1 VIQVQS
7 SANYST
13 TYSYNM
19 SRCSLILLSNLF
31 LAVVSYDILALF
43 PHPWKSH
50 VDVFLPLTK
59 ALAEKGHRV
68 TVVSH
73 FPLKSPVDNYTDVR
87 LGDESTSFI
96 EVFSMDNYRGR
107 RTEKWLTLNGLE
119 EYAEYA
125 CTIGSGSIALQDFRK
140 GNHTFDVI
148 IAEFFN
154 TDCFLGFVH
163 EFKAPLIGISS
174 STIMHWIN
182 ERFGNPTHPAY
193 IPNTVMDYSDR
204 LSFFE
209 RVENV
214 LVGLVQQAIFNTVFT
229 KNDERIAREFFK
241 DLPSLREIFF
251 NSSLLLVN
259 THFSLNLPKPQ
270 VPAVI
275 EVGGIHLDKLKQL
288 PQVS

>member
-13 TYSYNM
+13 THSYNM
-19 SRCSLILLSNLF
+19 SWCSLILLSNLF

-73 FPLKSPVDNYTDVR
+73 FPLKSPVGNYTDVR
-87 LGDESTSFI
+87 LGDESTSLI
-96 EVFSMDNYRGR
+96 EGFSMDNYRGR

-119 EYAEYA
+119 KDAEYA
-125 CTIGSGSIALQDFRK
+125 CRIGLGSLALQDFRK
-140 GNHTFDVI
+140 GNHSFDVI

-182 ERFGNPTHPAY
+182 ERLGNPTHPAY
-193 IPNTVMDYSDR
+193 IPNIVMDYSDR

-214 LVGLVQQAIFNTVFT
+214 LVGLVQQVIFNTVFT
-229 KNDERIAREFFK
+229 KNDEWIAREFFN
-241 DLPSLREIFF
+241 DLPSLRDIFF

-275 EVGGIHLDKLKQL
+275 EVGRIHLDKLKQL